1 MNLELNHHQNIIEI
15 YNVGIYCRL
24 SKDDNKGT
32 ESNSITSQKE
42 SLTDYVKRQG
52 WFLHKVYIDDGFSG
66 VSFDRPAFK
75 DMISDIEKGYLNCV
89 VVKDL
94 SRLGRNYLES
104 GYYIEKY
111 FPEHNIRFVAVN
123 DSLDSIDGENDFG
136 PFKNIINEWYAKDIS
151 KKIKFSFNTKAKQGN
166 LIQGFAPYGY
176 VKAKDF
182 LDFEIDE
189 EAAKVI
195 TYIFKSIYNKI
206 PAKEVIDTLK
216 KNKVYI
222 PGYYNYIKKNVFKE
236 KYEYMIE
243 EKKYAWDYWKLDSI
257 LTNEIYVGT
266 LINFKKRKVSF
277 RSKKLAPNDPSKIL
291 KIENRFPAIISKE
304 IFAEV
309 QEIRNSKF
317 RAARGEHKE
326 FSNLIYCGDCGR
338 KIILRRQSKSKRHYF
353 YCGKETKGCGG
364 HYIPLT
370 VLQDLILKDFE
381 DLQSFIS
388 SVPKEILISKLNQ
401 INQQKNSN
409 QIAIYQK
416 ENTKYEKRLNHLTDL
431 MKKLLDTYASGILPD
446 EAYQSMMKDYKK
458 EYDEIFSQSKNLKT
472 KIENAKSFTDEKVS
486 EQQLSFLLSI
496 DANHLFE
503 EHLLKSIVKS
513 IRIYEKYEEGKKVKT
528 ILIEYFGIGVLK
540 ELYYDKQS
548 RNLCKN

>member
-1 MNLELNHHQNIIEI
+1 MNLELNHHQSLIEL

-52 WFLHKVYIDDGFSG
+52 WFLHKVYIDDGYSG

-94 SRLGRNYLES
+94 SRLGRNYLDS

-176 VKAKDF
+176 VKAKDS

-195 TYIFKSIYNKI
+195 TYIFKSSYNKI

-222 PGYYNYIKKNVFKE
+222 PGYYNYIKKNVCKE
-236 KYEYMIE
+236 KYDYISE

-257 LTNEIYVGT
+257 LTNAIYVGT

-277 RSKKLAPNDPSKIL
+277 RSKKLIPNDPSKIL

-304 IFAEV
+304 MFAAV
-309 QEIRNSKF
+309 QEIRSSKF
-317 RAARGEHKE
+317 RASRGEHKE

-338 KIILRRQSKSKRHYF
+338 KIILRRQSKSKEHYF
-353 YCGKETKGCGG
+353 YCAKETKGCGG

-370 VLQDLILKDFE
+370 VLQDLILKDFK

-388 SVPKEILISKLNQ
+388 SAPKEILISKLNQ
-401 INQQKNSN
+401 INQQKNSD

-416 ENTKYEKRLNHLTDL
+416 ENTKHEKRLNHLTDL
-431 MKKLLDTYASGILPD
+431 MKKLLDTYTSGILPD

-458 EYDEIFSQSKNLKT
+458 EYDELFGHSKILKT
-472 KIENAKSFTDEKVS
+472 KIENAKSFADEKSS
-486 EQQLSFLLSI
+486 EQQLSFILSI
-496 DANHLFE
+496 DC
-503 EHLLKSIVKS
+503 LLYPSPS
-513 IRIYEKYEEGKKVKT
+513 PR
-528 ILIEYFGIGVLK
+528 
-540 ELYYDKQS
+540 DKRHS
-548 RNLCKN
+548 RMPSSA